1 MMWQVHVE
9 VEGVLLLGTIG
20 IPVLAGGIGGEVEG

>member
-1 MMWQVHVE
+1 MWWQVHVE

-20 IPVLAGGIGGEVEG
+20 IPVLAGRIGSEVE